1 MCMAEVRVLVY
12 EIEWFFGGEGGEG
25 NGLLGRR
32 LQVIWAQERKLRV
45 NLSRVSSSFL
55 HLAC

>member
-1 MCMAEVRVLVY
+1 MKLSG
-12 EIEWFFGGEGGEG
+12 FLGGEGGEG
-25 NGLLGRR
+25 NGLLRRR

-45 NLSRVSSSFL
+45 SLSRVSSSFL

>member
-25 NGLLGRR
+25 NGVLRRR

-45 NLSRVSSSFL
+45 SRVSSSFL